1 MDSQIFATLQ
11 RVQAETDEARRAE
24 LMEQTNDELG
34 RHFVRHNAD
43 LEELA
48 WDMYNI
54 VWRDVVNGY
63 WSTPG
68 AVDIAGQLVEVKTVG
83 LADTDFIEEDL
94 RGLRAY
100 FQGKGGQ
107 IRSDIIRAERQQMP
121 RSELVTAIDIH
132 ADDIQNDFW
141 GQFSK
146 LQSQVAQKVRTA
158 PTIQLISLVQAAV
171 TSGTTFGSF
180 PASTLTDTQV
190 DPIINQV
197 LLKSGGA
204 ATIVGTMIAIRK
216 LANIGLDFGQALQE
230 RIFESGT
237 IAQYKGVGVTVLQNF
252 EDFQGSFV
260 LPNDEVWVIG
270 KNSGRIT
277 YFGNQAKV
285 QVLQLPSFFRRWESA
300 RDVGISVYGAAKG
313 RIGRIVLT

>member
-1 MDSQIFATLQ
+1 MDAQIFATLQ

-24 LMEQTNDELG
+24 LMEDTNDELG
-34 RHFVRHNAD
+34 QHFVRHNAD

-63 WSTPG
+63 WATPG
-68 AVDIAGQLVEVKTVG
+68 AADIAGQLVEVKTVG
-83 LADTDFIEEDL
+83 QAETDFIEEDL

-121 RSELVTAIDIH
+121 REELVSAIDIH
-132 ADDIQNDFW
+132 SDDIQNDFW
-141 GQFSK
+141 GLFSK
-146 LQSQVAQKVRTA
+146 LQSQVAEKVRTA
-158 PTIQLISLVQAAV
+158 PTIQLIALVQAAV
-171 TSGTTFGSF
+171 QGGTTFGSF
-180 PASTLTDTQV
+180 AASTLTDTQV
-190 DPIINQV
+190 DPILDQV
-197 LLKSGGA
+197 LLRSGGQ

-216 LANIGLDFGQALQE
+216 LANIGLDFGYAVQE
-230 RIFESGT
+230 KIFESGT
-237 IAQYKGVGVTVLQNF
+237 IAQYKGIPVTVLQNF

-260 LPNDEVWVIG
+260 LPNDEVWLIG

-277 YFGNQAKV
+277 YYGNAAKV
-285 QVLQLPSFFRRWESA
+285 QILQQPGFYRRWETA
-300 RDVGISVYGAAKG
+300 RDIGVSVYGAAKG
-313 RIGRIVLT
+313 RIGRIILT